1 MAKCHKPDWSLKEY
15 SQVPN
20 KWVGPNKRVG
30 WLLWANFI
38 NKWAQINSHFFH
50 PAWLAHFS
58 PTRLFRP
65 MKFAQN
71 NNPTFFIW
79 NKRVY
84 SFIWHLRVCTYNIC
98 ICNIAT
104 LQKSCKTWQNETG
117 ESAKMSLTS
126 YQKSATYLRWVQ
138 NRSNEYITFVCS
150 LPRQVEA
157 VWRPLQEQSGGL
169 TTTSLRILVSTSPRL
184 LPPPRLTVG
193 QIPPKCKETSN
204 LMWLPLI
211 WFILVLFVC

>member
-1 MAKCHKPDWSLKEY
+1 M
-15 SQVPN
+15 PN
-20 KWVGPNKRVG
+20 KWVYSFSIFRFLPT
-30 WLLWANFI
+30 LLALFPICKFSILLVYWA
-38 NKWAQINSHFFH
+38 
-50 PAWLAHFS
+50 LFS
-58 PTRLFRP
+58 TLLFYEIYLKYP
-65 MKFAQN
+65 
-71 NNPTFFIW
+71 P
-79 NKRVY
+79 Y

-157 VWRPLQEQSGGL
+157 VWRPLQEQSGGRL
-169 TTTSLRILVSTSPRL
+169 EATTGTKWRPYYYFSPNPRVNITSTSAATAAHSRPD
-184 LPPPRLTVG
+184 
-193 QIPPKCKETSN
+193 TSK
-204 LMWLPLI
+204 M
-211 WFILVLFVC
+211 